1 MKKVFAIALTAIA
14 AAFSTAAT
22 TGCVAVILDEPEMP
36 ESLR

>member
-1 MKKVFAIALTAIA
+1 MKKVIAIALTAIA

-22 TGCVAVILDEPEMP
+22 TGCIMVFLDEPTMP